1 MREGWTQ
8 KGERERGP
16 NKVASLKRPGRER
29 ERERGYK
36 RGHVIREAWREG
48 EKVMEG
54 EKERGGFQQ
63 GGKVEL
69 VIRDVEKVSE
79 GEKEEKDK
87 KMMECWRKDKHF
99 FVS

>member
-1 MREGWTQ
+1 MA
-8 KGERERGP
+8 RG
-16 NKVASLKRPGRER
+16 R
-29 ERERGYK
+29 
-36 RGHVIREAWREG
+36 